1 MLVSASDIDA
11 AFRFLDASGKGKIT
25 IGALRQKLSAF
36 FPGADGEAV
45 VLSLVGCLY
54 DRRPY
59 SDMPL
64 SELRFLLGDKK
75 EITVAELHELLD
87 GNQIT
92 NFDPVAEAFKCFDPS
107 GTGFADI
114 AHTREI
120 FTRLGLD
127 LSDED
132 VRVLIS
138 TADGD
143 RDGAISLSDF
153 REMLKRAAP
162 RVESAAGATEG
173 AGGAA
178 DATTG

>member
-1 MLVSASDIDA
+1 MPSVI
-11 AFRFLDASGKGKIT
+11 
-25 IGALRQKLSAF
+25 
-36 FPGADGEAV
+36 P
-45 VLSLVGCLY
+45 
-54 DRRPY
+54 
-59 SDMPL
+59 DMPL

-75 EITVAELHELLD
+75 EISVAELRELLD

-107 GTGFADI
+107 GSGFADI
-114 AHTREI
+114 AHTRDI

-132 VRVLIS
+132 VKVLVS
-138 TADGD
+138 TADAD

-162 RVESAAGATEG
+162 RPESGAEG
-173 AGGAA
+173 GVGA
-178 DATTG
+178 DASGR